1 MAINARESFKSLPM
15 FRLRHFLLAVCLIH
29 SASLSAQTLDLSS
42 TGELLDGIAAVVN
55 DGAVLTSEVNLELGR
70 IIERL
75 NAQGTQVPPTSTLS
89 PQILERLII
98 KRIQLQRAE
107 RIGIQIPDESL
118 NLALNN
124 IAQRNN
130 TTLTELPAL
139 LASQGI
145 EYSGF
150 RSEMREQLAI
160 DQLRQRDVIARIN
173 VTPRELEE
181 HLERQAGH
189 ASQNEEFRLS
199 HILISIPADASVE
212 NIAAAERA
220 VLSVLKRARGGE
232 SFFELAIANSDG
244 QSALQGGDLGWR
256 RGNELPTLFADLVPG
271 LEPGQISEPARS
283 ASGFHL
289 VRLDERRGTDPVME
303 NQTHVRH
310 ILITTNEVLDDGAA
324 QQKLE
329 EIRLQISDG
338 DDFEA
343 VATVMSED
351 PGSAV
356 NGGDLGWNGPGI
368 FVPEFQAVCDALE
381 IDAISAPFQSP
392 FGWHIVQVLD
402 RRVQDMTEEVE
413 RREAI
418 MAIRNSKLEEETEL
432 WARRLRD
439 QAYVEYKL

>member
-1 MAINARESFKSLPM
+1 M
-15 FRLRHFLLAVCLIH
+15 FRLRHYLLCICLLH
-29 SASLSAQTLDLSS
+29 SASLIAQTLDLSS
-42 TGELLDGIAAVVN
+42 SGDLLDGIAAVVN
-55 DGAVLTSEVNLELGR
+55 DGVVLKSELDLETQR

-75 NAQGTQVPPTSTLS
+75 STQGTQPPPVSTLA

-107 RIGIQIPDESL
+107 RVGIQIPDE
-118 NLALNN
+118 ALNQALAG
-124 IAQRNN
+124 IAQRNG
-130 TTLTELPAL
+130 TTLSELPAM
-139 LASQGI
+139 LASQGV

-150 RSEMREQLAI
+150 RSELREQLAI

-173 VTPRELEE
+173 VTPRELDE
-181 HLERQAGH
+181 HIQRQAGR
-189 ASQNEEFRLS
+189 ATQNEEYKLS
-199 HILISIPADASVE
+199 HILVSIPSDASVD
-212 NIAAAERA
+212 NISAAERK
-220 VLSVLKRARGGE
+220 VQEILERARSGE
-232 SFFELAIANSDG
+232 SFYDLAIAMSDG
-244 QSALQGGDLGWR
+244 QNALNGGELGWR
-256 RGNELPTLFADLVPG
+256 HGNELPTLFADLVPG
-271 LEPGQISEPARS
+271 LEPGQISAPTRS

-289 VRLDERRGTDPVME
+289 VRLDEQRGTDPIME
-303 NQTHVRH
+303 NQTHARH

-324 QQKLE
+324 RQKLD
-329 EIRLQISDG
+329 EIRQQLIAG

-356 NGGDLGWNGPGI
+356 NGGDLGWTGPGV

-381 IDAISAPFQSP
+381 VDEISEPFQSP
-392 FGWHIVQVLD
+392 FGWHIIQLLG

-439 QAYVEYKL
+439 QAFVEYKL

>member
-1 MAINARESFKSLPM
+1 M
-15 FRLRHFLLAVCLIH
+15 FRLRHYLLCICLLH
-29 SASLSAQTLDLSS
+29 SASLIAQTLDLSS
-42 TGELLDGIAAVVN
+42 SGDLLDGIAAVVN
-55 DGAVLTSEVNLELGR
+55 DGVVLKSELDLETQR

-75 NAQGTQVPPTSTLS
+75 STQGTQPPPVSTLA

-107 RIGIQIPDESL
+107 RVGIQIPDE
-118 NLALNN
+118 ALNQALAG
-124 IAQRNN
+124 IAQRNG
-130 TTLTELPAL
+130 TTLSELPAM
-139 LASQGI
+139 LASQGV

-150 RSEMREQLAI
+150 RSELREQLAI

-173 VTPRELEE
+173 VTPRELDE
-181 HLERQAGH
+181 HIQRQAGR
-189 ASQNEEFRLS
+189 ATQNEEYKLS
-199 HILISIPADASVE
+199 HILVSIPSDASVD
-212 NIAAAERA
+212 NISAAERK
-220 VLSVLKRARGGE
+220 VQEILERARSGE
-232 SFFELAIANSDG
+232 SFYDLAIAMSDG
-244 QSALQGGDLGWR
+244 QNALNGGELGWR
-256 RGNELPTLFADLVPG
+256 HGNELPTLFADLVPG
-271 LEPGQISEPARS
+271 LGPGQISEPTRS

-289 VRLDERRGTDPVME
+289 VRLDEQRGTDPIME
-303 NQTHVRH
+303 NQTHARH

-324 QQKLE
+324 RQKLD
-329 EIRLQISDG
+329 EIRQQLIAG

-351 PGSAV
+351 PGSAI
-356 NGGDLGWNGPGI
+356 NGGDLGWTGPGV

-381 IDAISAPFQSP
+381 VDEISEPFQSP
-392 FGWHIVQVLD
+392 FGWHIIQLLG

-439 QAYVEYKL
+439 QAFVEYKL

>member
-1 MAINARESFKSLPM
+1 MLRLP
-15 FRLRHFLLAVCLIH
+15 HFLLAVCLLH

-42 TGELLDGIAAVVN
+42 SGELLDGIAAVVN

-75 NAQGTQVPPTSTLS
+75 NSQGAQVPPSSTLA

-107 RIGIQIPDESL
+107 RLGIQIPDESL
-118 NLALNN
+118 NLALDN

-145 EYSGF
+145 EYSSF

-173 VTPRELEE
+173 VTPRELDE

-212 NIAAAERA
+212 NIAAAERTI
-220 VLSVLKRARGGE
+220 LSILERARAGE

-244 QSALQGGDLGWR
+244 QSALKGGDLGWR

-271 LEPGQISEPARS
+271 LEPGQISEPSRS

-289 VRLDERRGTDPVME
+289 VRLDERRGTEPVME

-329 EIRLQISDG
+329 EIRQQIIDG

-368 FVPEFQAVCDALE
+368 FVPEFQAVCDALNIDE
-381 IDAISAPFQSP
+381 ISEPFQSP
-392 FGWHIVQVLD
+392 FGWHILQLLD